1 MEQIHIPKQDYRV
14 LCLCYTYNQ
23 VKYIE
28 DTLNGF
34 AMQKTDFPFACL
46 VVEDCSTDGE
56 QDAIKAWLER
66 ECDMSKAEYID
77 HELSNVILVP
87 HKTNVSCTFAIY
99 LLKRNLWKEPE
110 LKETLVKPWREHC
123 EYEALCEGDD
133 YWTSPFKLQKQ
144 SDFLDTHE
152 KHSFCTHNYR
162 FYYQDQDKYTEPKRK
177 HSDLDFDT
185 RLYLK
190 YWPTQPLTAMY
201 RSSAYPSK
209 QEIDGYKYFRD
220 NHLFYHLL
228 QKGRGYY
235 FNEIMGVYRKH
246 GGGIYSGIEENKALW
261 IDILAYL
268 EIYKKFSFD
277 KILREKIIR
286 LYANYII
293 RSNNMA
299 HNKLLVSDIGF
310 YGVVKACLLIYGHYA
325 KHIFVKYESC
335 I

>member
-1 MEQIHIPKQDYRV
+1 M
-14 LCLCYTYNQ
+14 
-23 VKYIE
+23 
-28 DTLNGF
+28 
-34 AMQKTDFPFACL
+34 
-46 VVEDCSTDGE
+46 DG
-56 QDAIKAWLER
+56 Q
-66 ECDMSKAEYID
+66 
-77 HELSNVILVP
+77 
-87 HKTNVSCTFAIY
+87 
-99 LLKRNLWKEPE
+99 RN
-110 LKETLVKPWREHC
+110 
-123 EYEALCEGDD
+123 
-133 YWTSPFKLQKQ
+133 
-144 SDFLDTHE
+144 
-152 KHSFCTHNYR
+152 
-162 FYYQDQDKYTEPKRK
+162 
-177 HSDLDFDT
+177 
-185 RLYLK
+185 
-190 YWPTQPLTAMY
+190 
-201 RSSAYPSK
+201 
-209 QEIDGYKYFRD
+209 